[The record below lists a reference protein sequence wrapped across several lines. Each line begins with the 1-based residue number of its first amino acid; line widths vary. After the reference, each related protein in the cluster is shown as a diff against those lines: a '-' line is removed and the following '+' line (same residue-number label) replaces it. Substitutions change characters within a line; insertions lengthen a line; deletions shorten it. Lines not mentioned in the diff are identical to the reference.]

1 MLDIGPLVGM
11 VQIPGIKYGV
21 KDVVTLSTLNGA
33 IEDVLRDLFAAGISS
48 LEAQA
53 GFLAQCLDAWLEA
66 TSRKH
71 DLAESESLDPENV
84 AYQGRAIVSFLT
96 LTPACIVQLRRKKI
110 QFLSDKAAEELAA
123 WLRGVMTRAKL
134 VKNGKFLAKGEFR
147 SKGFLGSGGLARFRD
162 SLWAAVGAD
171 ESLSPRITGE
181 ALSRLANE
189 CRAKVRTELRG
200 ASES

>member
-33 IEDVLRDLFAAGISS
+33 IEDVLRDLFSAGISS

-96 LTPACIVQLRRKKI
+96 LTPACIVQLRRKKV

-123 WLRGVMTRAKL
+123 WLRGVMTRAEIGQEWQ
-134 VKNGKFLAKGEFR
+134 V
-147 SKGFLGSGGLARFRD
+147 SG
-162 SLWAAVGAD
+162 
-171 ESLSPRITGE
+171 
-181 ALSRLANE
+181 
-189 CRAKVRTELRG
+189 
-200 ASES
+200 